1 MKISIEHKKPDPLS
15 GISNEAILHNVS
27 IEHPSDSLNAT
38 DMARLLFY
46 AMTACSYHPNS
57 VRSGFYDIAMENG
70 FDPESD
76 E

>member
-1 MKISIEHKKPDPLS
+1 MKISIEHKKPDS
-15 GISNEAILHNVS
+15 FSEMSAEHVSHNVT
-27 IEHPSDSLNAT
+27 IDHPSDDLDAT
-38 DMARLLFY
+38 EMARLLFY

-70 FDPESD
+70 FDPESS